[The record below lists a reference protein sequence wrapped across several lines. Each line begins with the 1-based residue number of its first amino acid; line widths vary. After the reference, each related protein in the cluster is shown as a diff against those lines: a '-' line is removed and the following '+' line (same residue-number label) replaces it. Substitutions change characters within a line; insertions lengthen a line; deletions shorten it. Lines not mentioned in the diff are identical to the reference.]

1 MDEIAVEEMENT
13 RASGSEPAGPL
24 WDALAAAVGNLA
36 PDAHLVPAMIPI
48 GADAR
53 FFRPRGTVSYG
64 VGLFDRRV
72 AFGDFLRMFHG
83 PDERVSEESL
93 GLTTD
98 LIAEV
103 VARFG
108 DATG

>member
-1 MDEIAVEEMENT
+1 VTIPTGEVAD
-13 RASGSEPAGPL
+13 L
-24 WDALAAAVGNLA
+24 LAALIRNRCVNDGT
-36 PDAHLVPAMIPI
+36 P
-48 GADAR
+48 

-108 DATG
+108 AATG